1 MFIHAF
7 DGSWFDHPFWRRHFR
22 VETAEQL
29 RRIRLADIDALVIDV
44 DRSLVPVGEAAVG
57 TAERG
62 APPPGREKAE
72 ANSATLREPLRKPA
86 YPGESRGPERDGATP
101 ASGRPGPRPSPG
113 YCARLFEGDKGRS
126 RAAVPFGPPQP
137 EARDVPRGRR
147 GYAAECRRARRTIER
162 TREGVADMFAA
173 ARLGRAVDTRRMA
186 RLSRA
191 IAASIARDAKALI
204 NLVRLKEKDEYTYL
218 HSVAVCALMTNFAR
232 HLGLEEDEVD
242 DLGIAGLLHDVGKVA
257 VADAVLN
264 KPGRLSQAEMRS
276 VRSHPVAG
284 HALLAAS
291 PGVPDAALDLCLRHH
306 EKVDGSGYPGRLAGE
321 ALSLAARMGAICD
334 VYDAVTS
341 NRPYKEAWSPC
352 EALTAM
358 QGWAGHF
365 DPVLLDRFADSL
377 GIFPVGTLVR
387 LSTGELGLVAGS
399 AGEGGEDV
407 VVRAFFDCATLSEIA
422 PVDHVIA
429 PSAEHPRIVGRDS
442 PTFWRF
448 PDWEAMRMRVLTEPA
463 VGDAPA
469 AA

>member
-1 MFIHAF
+1 MLVRIRPEDAEIGMFIHAF

-44 DRSLVPVGEAAVG
+44 DRSLVPVGEAARV
-57 TAERG
+57 
-62 APPPGREKAE
+62 
-72 ANSATLREPLRKPA
+72 S
-86 YPGESRGPERDGATP
+86 DGAARAVQP
-101 ASGRPGPRPSPG
+101 PRRARERFAVDAPRPGATVS
-113 YCARLFEGDKGRS
+113 
-126 RAAVPFGPPQP
+126 FGPPQP
-137 EARDVPRGRR
+137 EERDAPRGRR

-291 PGVPDAALDLCLRHH
+291 PGVPEAALELCLRHH
-306 EKVDGSGYPGRLAGE
+306 EKIDGSGYPGRLAGE
-321 ALSLAARMGAICD
+321 ELSLAARMGAICD

-399 AGEGGEDV
+399 AGEGDEDV

-422 PVDHVIA
+422 PVDRVIA
-429 PSAEHPRIVGRDS
+429 PSAEHPRITGRDS

-448 PDWEAMRMRVLTEPA
+448 PDWDAMRMRILTEPA
-463 VGDAPA
+463 AEPEPD
-469 AA
+469 

>member
-1 MFIHAF
+1 MLVRIRPEDAEIGMFIHAF

-44 DRSLVPVGEAAVG
+44 DRSLVPVGEAARV
-57 TAERG
+57 
-62 APPPGREKAE
+62 
-72 ANSATLREPLRKPA
+72 S
-86 YPGESRGPERDGATP
+86 DGAARAVQP
-101 ASGRPGPRPSPG
+101 PRRARERFAVDAPRPGATVS
-113 YCARLFEGDKGRS
+113 
-126 RAAVPFGPPQP
+126 FGPPQP
-137 EARDVPRGRR
+137 EERDAPRGRR

-162 TREGVADMFAA
+162 TREGVADMFAG
-173 ARLGRAVDTRRMA
+173 ARLGRAVETPRMT

-257 VADAVLN
+257 IADAVLN

-284 HALLAAS
+284 HALLATS

-422 PVDHVIA
+422 PVDRVIA
-429 PSAEHPRIVGRDS
+429 PSAEHPRITGRDS

-448 PDWEAMRMRVLTEPA
+448 PDWEAMRMRVLTEP
-463 VGDAPA
+463 VVEPDAD
-469 AA
+469 